1 MISKLVDN
9 KKIVTAPDQDFTR
22 GFKIL
27 LVDFEWASITD
38 LADAIQKLPL
48 PVTVF
53 LYGSNDK
60 DTVWCI
66 NQAKN
71 CNSVLLN
78 MRHKG
83 NIETLKGFLLGE
95 PNVYT
100 YGYHDLDKLFQRN
113 VLDTMSWL
121 AIQYEY
127 WYKTNE
133 ATNGLEIKH
142 T

>member
-1 MISKLVDN
+1 MVEN
-9 KKIVTAPDQDFTR
+9 KKVITAPDQDFTR

-27 LVDFEWASITD
+27 LVDFEWQDIAGLT
-38 LADAIQKLPL
+38 DAIKKLPVPITL
-48 PVTVF
+48 F

-60 DTVWCI
+60 DPQWCI
-66 NQAKN
+66 QQTKN

-83 NIETLKGFLLGE
+83 SIETLKGFLLGE

-100 YGYHDLDKLFQRN
+100 FGSYDLEDLFQRK

-121 AIQYEY
+121 AIQYQYYIEV
-127 WYKTNE
+127 N
-133 ATNGLEIKH
+133 NVEIKH